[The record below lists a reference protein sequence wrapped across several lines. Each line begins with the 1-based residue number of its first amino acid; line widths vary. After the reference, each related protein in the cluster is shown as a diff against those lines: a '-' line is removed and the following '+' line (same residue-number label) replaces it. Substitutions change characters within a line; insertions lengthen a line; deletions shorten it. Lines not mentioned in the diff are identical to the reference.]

1 MSIPQT
7 FIQELL
13 NRADVVDIVG
23 RHVQL
28 KKAGANFSGLCP
40 FHSEKSP
47 SFTVSPTKQFFHCF
61 GCGKNGNA
69 IGFLMEHAGM
79 NFVEAVKD
87 LAQTYNMVVPEE
99 SLSPAERAKRGEHRE
114 HVQTLTDI
122 LEKASLDY
130 KKQLKNSPKAIT
142 YLKERGLSGEIA
154 KQFGLGYAPEGWRN
168 LASVFADYQNPML
181 VECGLVITN
190 LESEAENTQV
200 SQQGTNRA
208 SSQGSSSQPKA
219 EEKRYDRF
227 RDRIMFPIRNIKGE
241 CIGFGGRVI
250 PVPGAQAQPG
260 PKYLN
265 SPETPVFS
273 KGRELYGLYE
283 ARQSLRSM
291 GSCLVTEGYMDVV
304 ALAQWGFPNCVATL
318 GTACTN
324 EHVQKLFRFTDSV
337 VFSFDGDA
345 AGKRAAR
352 KALEVALPF
361 ASDTRSIKFLFLPV
375 EHDPD
380 SYIREFGPDAFTRF
394 VSDATP
400 LSRYLIE
407 SARVGC
413 DLDSAE
419 GRAQFAS
426 LAKPLW
432 QALPQGVLQSQLLN
446 EIAALVG
453 IGEKE
458 LLRLWGPASPERQGY
473 SNTRDDNNAYSN
485 PNNARPGAGYKN
497 RFTGS
502 QGSASG
508 SYNSGSNSFQT
519 SPLKTDYAPSAGAR
533 AISALPLRRGPSSR
547 QDRAVQILF
556 TDMKQWELLSAS
568 QHSMLCALDAPH
580 GELFKWMDQQLHEH
594 GVQSFAALMEGIKGH
609 PNFDWI
615 NKLFKETPPDLEN
628 TPQEL
633 ASILVEMEKDSIDQE
648 LKLLIPKAN
657 SDPVAY
663 ERVRFLNNRRA
674 RLKSGL
680 TV

>member
-1 MSIPQT
+1 MSIPQN

-13 NRADVVDIVG
+13 NRADVVEIVG

-99 SLSPAERAKRGEHRE
+99 TLSPDERARRGEHRE

-122 LEKASLDY
+122 LERANSDY
-130 KKQLKNSPKAIT
+130 KKQLKNSPKAVT

-168 LASVFADYQNPML
+168 LASVFADYQSPLL
-181 VECGLVITN
+181 VESGLVISHQ
-190 LESEAENTQV
+190 EENND
-200 SQQGTNRA
+200 S
-208 SSQGSSSQPKA
+208 KA
-219 EEKRYDRF
+219 DEKRYDRF

-265 SPETPVFS
+265 SPETPVFI
-273 KGRELYGLYE
+273 KGRELYGLFE

-291 GSCLVTEGYMDVV
+291 GYCLVTEGYMDVV
-304 ALAQWGFPNCVATL
+304 ALAQWGFPNAVATL
-318 GTACTN
+318 GTACTQ
-324 EHVQKLFRFTDSV
+324 EHVQKLFRFTDAV

-361 ASDTRSIKFLFLPV
+361 ASDTRSVKFLFLPK

-380 SYIREFGPDAFTRF
+380 SYIREFGQEAFTRF

-413 DLDSAE
+413 DLESAE

-432 QALPQGVLQSQLLN
+432 QAMPQGVLQSQLLS
-446 EIAALVG
+446 EIASLVS

-458 LLRLWGPASPERQGY
+458 LLRLWGPPATDKQSYSKDSRNSFSKGNGYKSNTNSSNQSLQTYKPSSFRSDY
-473 SNTRDDNNAYSN
+473 SNA
-485 PNNARPGAGYKN
+485 
-497 RFTGS
+497 
-502 QGSASG
+502 QAS
-508 SYNSGSNSFQT
+508 T
-519 SPLKTDYAPSAGAR
+519 SS
-533 AISALPLRRGPSSR
+533 LPLRKGPSSR

-556 TDMKQWELLSAS
+556 TDMKQWELLSAT
-568 QHSMLCALDAPH
+568 QHNMLCALQAPH
-580 GELFKWMDQQLHEH
+580 GELFKWMDQQLHEL
-594 GVQSFAALMEGIKGH
+594 GVQSFAALMEGLRGH
-609 PNFDWI
+609 PHFDWLS
-615 NKLFKETPPDLEN
+615 NLLKNTPPDLEN
-628 TPQEL
+628 TPQEIS
-633 ASILVEMEKDSIDQE
+633 SILVEMEKDSIDQE
-648 LKLLIPKAN
+648 LKLLIPKAS

-674 RLKSGL
+674 RLKTGI

>member
-1 MSIPQT
+1 MSIPQS

-23 RHVQL
+23 RFVQL

-99 SLSPAERAKRGEHRE
+99 NLSPEEKARKGEYKE
-114 HVQTLTDI
+114 HVQSLTDV
-122 LEKASLDY
+122 LEKASQDY
-130 KKQLKNSPKAIT
+130 KKQLKSSPKAVA

-154 KQFGLGYAPEGWRN
+154 KLFGLGFAPEGWRN
-168 LASVFADYQNPML
+168 LASVFPDYSSPLL
-181 VECGLVITN
+181 VESGLVI
-190 LESEAENTQV
+190 STQEE
-200 SQQGTNRA
+200 GA
-208 SSQGSSSQPKA
+208 D
-219 EEKRYDRF
+219 EKRYDRF
-227 RDRIMFPIRNIKGE
+227 RDRIMFPIRSIKGE

-250 PVPGAQAQPG
+250 PVSGAANQPG

-265 SPETPVFS
+265 SPETPVFI
-273 KGRELYGLYE
+273 KGRELYGLFE
-283 ARQSLRSM
+283 ARQSLRTM
-291 GSCLVTEGYMDVV
+291 GYCLVTEGYMDVV
-304 ALAQWGFPNCVATL
+304 ALAQWGFPNAVATL

-324 EHVQKLFRFTDSV
+324 EHVQKLFRFTDVV

-345 AGKRAAR
+345 AGQRAAR
-352 KALEVALPF
+352 KALEVAIPF
-361 ASDTRSIKFLFLPV
+361 ASDTRSVKFLFLPK

-380 SYIREFGPDAFTRF
+380 SYIREYGQDAFARF

-413 DLDSAE
+413 DLETAE

-432 QALPQGVLQSQLLN
+432 EPMPQGVLKSQLMS
-446 EIAALVG
+446 EIASLVG
-453 IGEKE
+453 IGERE
-458 LLRLWGPASPERQGY
+458 LLNLWTQTDPTSKYAQQGQNQSGHFAKGFKKNSKDEKFS
-473 SNTRDDNNAYSN
+473 SNSSRY
-485 PNNARPGAGYKN
+485 
-497 RFTGS
+497 S
-502 QGSASG
+502 QGS
-508 SYNSGSNSFQT
+508 SNSFGKPQN
-519 SPLKTDYAPSAGAR
+519 SNPFGGSSSL
-533 AISALPLRRGPSSR
+533 LPLRRKPSSR
-547 QDRAVQILF
+547 ADRAIQILYS
-556 TDMKQWELLSAS
+556 DMRHWENLSSS
-568 QHSMLCALDAPH
+568 QHSMLCELNEPH
-580 GELFKWMDQQLHEH
+580 GPLFKWLDSQFLEF
-594 GVQSFAALMEGIKGH
+594 GVQPWAALIEGSKEH
-609 PNFDWI
+609 SQHSWLMQ
-615 NKLFKETPPDLEN
+615 LFKNTPPDLES
-628 TPQEL
+628 TPEEL
-633 ASILVEMEKDSIDQE
+633 ASILLEMEKDAIDQE
-648 LKLLIPKAN
+648 LKQLISVAN
-657 SDPVAY
+657 SDPQAY

-674 RLKSGL
+674 RLKSGI

>member
-28 KKAGANFSGLCP
+28 KKSGANFSGLCP

-79 NFVEAVKD
+79 SFVESVKD

-99 SLSPAERAKRGEHRE
+99 TLSPDEKARRGELRE
-114 HVQTLTDI
+114 HVQTLTDT
-122 LEKASLDY
+122 LERANNDY
-130 KKQLKNSPKAIT
+130 KKQLKNSKKAVT

-168 LASVFADYQNPML
+168 LASVFPDYQNPLL
-181 VECGLVITN
+181 VESGLVISN
-190 LESEAENTQV
+190 QEATQE
-200 SQQGTNRA
+200 
-208 SSQGSSSQPKA
+208 PKA
-219 EEKRYDRF
+219 DEKRYDRF

-250 PVPGAQAQPG
+250 PVPGAQTQPG

-265 SPETPVFS
+265 SPETPVFV
-273 KGRELYGLYE
+273 KGRELYGLFE

-291 GSCLVTEGYMDVV
+291 GYCLVTEGYMDVV
-304 ALAQWGFPNCVATL
+304 ALAQWGFPNAVATL
-318 GTACTN
+318 GTACTQ
-324 EHVQKLFRFTDSV
+324 EHVQKLFRFTDAV

-352 KALEVALPF
+352 KALEVAIPF
-361 ASDTRSIKFLFLPV
+361 ATDTRSVKFLFLPK

-380 SYIREFGPDAFTRF
+380 SYIREHGQDAFTRF

-413 DLDSAE
+413 DLETAE

-432 QALPQGVLQSQLLN
+432 QALPQGVLKSQLLT
-446 EIAALVG
+446 EIANLVS

-458 LLRLWGPASPERQGY
+458 LVRLWTPVAAEKYPYSKDDKNSFKKTNRYNENSNSQG
-473 SNTRDDNNAYSN
+473 TQ
-485 PNNARPGAGYKN
+485 
-497 RFTGS
+497 GS
-502 QGSASG
+502 QGSQGSPSYNRSFSG
-508 SYNSGSNSFQT
+508 SGNQMGQT
-519 SPLKTDYAPSAGAR
+519 ERTSHSY
-533 AISALPLRRGPSSR
+533 LPIRRGPSSR

-556 TDMKQWELLSAS
+556 NDMTQWEVLSS
-568 QHSMLCALDAPH
+568 TQHSMLCALDAPH
-580 GELFKWMDQQLHEH
+580 GELFKWMDQQFHEL
-594 GVQSFAALMEGIKGH
+594 GVQPFAALIEGLRGH
-609 PNFDWI
+609 PHYDWI
-615 NKLFKETPPDLEN
+615 DKLFKNSPPDLEH
-628 TPQEL
+628 TTQEL
-633 ASILVEMEKDSIDQE
+633 NSILLEMEKDSIDQE
-648 LKLLIPKAN
+648 LKLLIPKA
-657 SDPVAY
+657 SADPVAY

>member
-69 IGFLMEHAGM
+69 IGFLMEHSGM

-87 LAQTYNMVVPEE
+87 LAQTYNMIVPEDT
-99 SLSPAERAKRGEHRE
+99 LSPGERAKRGEHRE
-114 HVQTLTDI
+114 HAQTLTDT

-130 KKQLKNSPKAIT
+130 KRQLKSSPKAVK

-168 LASVFADYQNPML
+168 LASVFPDYQSPLL
-181 VECGLVITN
+181 VESGLVISN
-190 LESEAENTQV
+190 KDENPDPQ
-200 SQQGTNRA
+200 A
-208 SSQGSSSQPKA
+208 D
-219 EEKRYDRF
+219 EKRYDRF

-250 PVPGAQAQPG
+250 PVPGAESQPG

-273 KGRELYGLYE
+273 KGRELYGLFE
-283 ARQSLRSM
+283 ARQSLRTM
-291 GSCLVTEGYMDVV
+291 GYCLVTEGYMDVV
-304 ALAQWGFPNCVATL
+304 ALAQWGFPNTVATL
-318 GTACTN
+318 GTACTT

-361 ASDTRSIKFLFLPV
+361 ASDTRNVKFLFLPK

-380 SYIREFGPDAFTRF
+380 SYIREHGPDAFTRF

-413 DLDSAE
+413 DVETAE

-432 QALPQGVLQSQLLN
+432 EALPQGVLKSQLLG
-446 EIAALVG
+446 EIANLVS

-458 LLRLWGPASPERQGY
+458 ILRLWAPPASDKNTY
-473 SNTRDDNNAYSN
+473 SRDGQNSFKSSFKNSSNNA
-485 PNNARPGAGYKN
+485 AKGN
-497 RFTGS
+497 RFTGNSNKSYPS
-502 QGSASG
+502 QTTQTFSSDRNFSDRNYNNMEGFNPAS
-508 SYNSGSNSFQT
+508 
-519 SPLKTDYAPSAGAR
+519 SPSPQLS
-533 AISALPLRRGPSSR
+533 IRRGPSSR

-556 TDMKQWELLSAS
+556 NDMSQWELLSPA
-568 QHSMLCALDAPH
+568 QHSMLCALAAPH
-580 GELFKWMDQQLHEH
+580 GELFKWMDQQLHDL
-594 GVQSFAALMEGIKGH
+594 GVQSFAALMEGLKGH
-609 PNFDWI
+609 PHFTWI
-615 NKLFKETPPDLEN
+615 EKLFKNTPADLEN

-648 LKLLIPKAN
+648 LKVLIPKAN